1 MSSLVRMKKKSLR
14 SVALIPAQARSAT
27 VWFSYWNGLS
37 ASYVPKYVRKQPRCT
52 SMVGLYFILKIQS
65 STKDYISKHSVSD
78 MVTTQTSQ
86 N

>member
-1 MSSLVRMKKKSLR
+1 MSSLH
-14 SVALIPAQARSAT
+14 ALPL
-27 VWFSYWNGLS
+27 FSYWNGLS

-78 MVTTQTSQ
+78 MELKEWLGD
-86 N
+86 

>member
-1 MSSLVRMKKKSLR
+1 MCFVLLYR
-14 SVALIPAQARSAT
+14 LILYKH
-27 VWFSYWNGLS
+27 FNIFLS
-37 ASYVPKYVRKQPRCT
+37 FVSKVRKQPRCT